1 MKNLI
6 VLLSLSF
13 FILSLVAVGQPRFT
27 PQERLKMLKERLNL
41 TEEQSQI
48 VEKILI
54 KSDDEMQKLRSSD
67 NRDRSQFRAQ
77 MDKTNQEIEKV
88 LDENQKAEYNKMLD
102 ERRNRKQGMLNN

>member
-13 FILSLVAVGQPRFT
+13 FLLSLVAIAQPRFT

-41 TEEQSQI
+41 TEEQSKN

-54 KSDDEMQKLRSSD
+54 KSDEDMQKLRSTD

-88 LDENQKAEYNKMLD
+88 LDEKQKSEYKKMME
-102 ERRNRKQGMLNN
+102 ERRQRPMMNN

>member
-13 FILSLVAVGQPRFT
+13 FLLSLVAVAQPRVT

-41 TEEQSQI
+41 TQEQSKK
-48 VEKILI
+48 VEDILI
-54 KSDDEMQKLRSSD
+54 NSDKEMQKLRSSN
-67 NRDRSQFRAQ
+67 NRDRSQFRDL

-88 LDENQKAEYNKMLD
+88 LDEKQKTEYKKMME
-102 ERRNRKQGMLNN
+102 ERRRRPMQNNY

>member
-13 FILSLVAVGQPRFT
+13 FLLSLVAIAQPRFT

-41 TEEQSQI
+41 TEEQSKK
-48 VEKILI
+48 VEDILI
-54 KSDDEMQKLRSSD
+54 KSDKELQKLRSSD

-88 LDENQKAEYNKMLD
+88 LDEKQKAEYKKMME
-102 ERRNRKQGMLNN
+102 ERRQRPMQNNY

>member
-13 FILSLVAVGQPRFT
+13 FLLSLVAVAQPRFT

-41 TEEQSQI
+41 TEEQSKK
-48 VEKILI
+48 VEDILI
-54 KSDDEMQKLRSSD
+54 NSDKEIQKLRSSN
-67 NRDRSQFRAQ
+67 NRDRSQFRDL

-88 LDENQKAEYNKMLD
+88 LDEKQKTEYKKMME
-102 ERRNRKQGMLNN
+102 ERRQRPMQNNY

>member
-13 FILSLVAVGQPRFT
+13 FLLSLVAIAQPRFT

-41 TEEQSQI
+41 TEEQSKK
-48 VEKILI
+48 VEDILV
-54 KSDDEMQKLRSSD
+54 KSDKEIKKLRSSD
-67 NRDRSQFRAQ
+67 NRDRTQFRDL

-88 LDENQKAEYNKMLD
+88 LDEKQKAEYKKMME
-102 ERRNRKQGMLNN
+102 ERRQRPMQNNY

>member
-13 FILSLVAVGQPRFT
+13 FLLSLVAIAQPRFT

-41 TEEQSQI
+41 TEEQSKK
-48 VEKILI
+48 VEDILI
-54 KSDDEMQKLRSSD
+54 KSDKELQKLRSSD

-88 LDENQKAEYNKMLD
+88 LDEKQKSEYKKMME
-102 ERRNRKQGMLNN
+102 ERRQRPKQNNY

>member
-13 FILSLVAVGQPRFT
+13 FLLSLVAIAQPRFT
-27 PQERLKMLKERLNL
+27 PQERLKMLKARLNL
-41 TEEQSQI
+41 TEEQSKK
-48 VEKILI
+48 VEDILI
-54 KSDDEMQKLRSSD
+54 KSDKELQKLRSSD

-88 LDENQKAEYNKMLD
+88 LDEKQKAEYKKMME
-102 ERRNRKQGMLNN
+102 ERRQRPMQNNY

>member
-6 VLLSLSF
+6 ILFSLSLF
-13 FILSLVAVGQPRFT
+13 VLSLVAVAQPRFT

-41 TEEQSQI
+41 TQEQSKK
-48 VEKILI
+48 VEDILI
-54 KSDDEMQKLRSSD
+54 NSDKEMQKLRSGE

-88 LDENQKAEYNKMLD
+88 LDEKQKVEYKKMLE
-102 ERRNRKQGMLNN
+102 ERRQRPMMNNN